1 MSIWVVRGGKFGEY
15 ENRFLNESKV
25 YLTRDGFKT
34 DLNKIAEQSALRSTL
49 DEFYPTLP
57 SSKISSWSDQIWSF
71 AHDIQQK
78 DWIIVPSKL
87 SPVIHVGE
95 ITGGYNY
102 EKNNSD
108 PYYHSREI
116 KWIEKDI
123 PRGYFPTDILYQLG
137 GFKDIFNADG
147 VEKVFHTM
155 ADNDWAATKDDDT
168 SYEQMNEL
176 IALLQE
182 ISRDQIAQLIRNKF
196 KGHRLAKLVKALMEA
211 KGYSTHMGSN
221 DEAGSDLDIL
231 AAKGGMGF
239 DDDSRIC
246 IQVRADD
253 LPVATLDKFLGT
265 MNDVGANYG
274 LLVSWGGFKSN
285 VEQERS
291 NGFFRVRLWS
301 QNDLI
306 DQVLAHYEELGNY
319 IKGEIP
325 LKSFWTIAS
334 EMD

>member
-34 DLNKIAEQSALRSTL
+34 DLNKIPEQTELRTVL
-49 DEFYPTLP
+49 DDFYPTLP
-57 SSKISSWSDQIWSF
+57 SSKLASWSDQIWSF

-78 DWIIVPSKL
+78 DWVIIPSKL
-87 SPVIHVGE
+87 SPVLHVGE
-95 ITGGYNY
+95 ITGSYNY
-102 EKNNSD
+102 EKNGSD

-116 KWIEKDI
+116 KWVEKDI
-123 PRGYFPTDILYQLG
+123 PRGHFPTDILYQLG
-137 GFKDIFNADG
+137 GFKDVFNADG

-211 KGYSTHMGSN
+211 KGYTTHMGST
-221 DEAGSDLDIL
+221 DEAGGDLDIL

-246 IQVRADD
+246 IQVKADD
-253 LPVATLDKFLGT
+253 IPVATLDKFLGT

-291 NGFFRVRLWS
+291 NEFFKVRLWN

-306 DQVLAHYEELGNY
+306 DQVLNHYEELDNY

-334 EMD
+334 DLD

>member
-15 ENRFLNESKV
+15 ENRFINESKV

-34 DLNKIAEQSALRSTL
+34 DLNKIPEQNELRTVL
-49 DEFYPTLP
+49 DDFYPTLP
-57 SSKISSWSDQIWSF
+57 SSKLASWSDQIWSF

-95 ITGGYNY
+95 ITGGYSY
-102 EKNNSD
+102 DKNGSD

-137 GFKDIFNADG
+137 GFKDVFNADG
-147 VEKVFHTM
+147 VEKVFQTM
-155 ADNDWAATKDDDT
+155 ADNDWAPTKDDDT
-168 SYEQMNEL
+168 SYEQTNEL

-196 KGHRLAKLVKALMEA
+196 KGHRLAKLVKALMET
-211 KGYSTHMGSN
+211 KGYTTHMGST
-221 DEAGSDLDIL
+221 DESGSDLDIL

-246 IQVRADD
+246 IQVKADD

-291 NGFFRVRLWS
+291 NEFFKVRLWN

-306 DQVLAHYEELGNY
+306 DQVLSHYEELDNY

-334 EMD
+334 DLD

>member
-1 MSIWVVRGGKFGEY
+1 MSIWVIRGGKFGEY
-15 ENRFLNESKV
+15 ENRFINESKV
-25 YLTRDGFKT
+25 YLTREGFKT
-34 DLNKIAEQSALRSTL
+34 DLNKIAEQPDLRTVL
-49 DEFYPTLP
+49 DDFYPTLP
-57 SSKISSWSDQIWSF
+57 SSKLASWSDQIWSF

-87 SPVIHVGE
+87 SPVLHVGE
-95 ITGGYNY
+95 ITGEYNY

-108 PYYHSREI
+108 PYYHSRDI

-137 GFKDIFNADG
+137 GFKDVFNADS

-155 ADNDWAATKDDDT
+155 ADNEWAQTKDDET

-182 ISRDQIAQLIRNKF
+182 ISRDQIAQLIRTKF

-211 KGYSTHMGSN
+211 KGYTTHMGSS

-231 AAKGGMGF
+231 AARGGMGF
-239 DDDSRIC
+239 DDDARIC
-246 IQVRADD
+246 IQVKADD
-253 LPVATLDKFLGT
+253 IPVATLD
-265 MNDVGANYG
+265 
-274 LLVSWGGFKSN
+274 
-285 VEQERS
+285 E
-291 NGFFRVRLWS
+291 FFRVRLWN

-306 DQVLAHYEELGNY
+306 DQVLTHYEELDNY

-334 EMD
+334 DLD

>member
-1 MSIWVVRGGKFGEY
+1 MSIWVIRGGKFGEY
-15 ENRFLNESKV
+15 ENRFINESKV

-34 DLNKIAEQSALRSTL
+34 DLNKISEQPELRTVL
-49 DEFYPTLP
+49 DDFYPTLP
-57 SSKISSWSDQIWSF
+57 SSKLASWSDQIWSF

-78 DWIIVPSKL
+78 DWIVLPSKL
-87 SPVIHVGE
+87 SPVLHVGE

-108 PYYHSREI
+108 PYYHSRDI

-137 GFKDIFNADG
+137 GFKDVFNADS

-155 ADNDWAATKDDDT
+155 ADNDWAQTKDDET

-182 ISRDQIAQLIRNKF
+182 ISRDQIAQLIRTKF

-211 KGYSTHMGSN
+211 KGYTTHMGSS

-231 AAKGGMGF
+231 AARGGMGF
-239 DDDSRIC
+239 DDDARIC
-246 IQVRADD
+246 IQVKADD
-253 LPVATLDKFLGT
+253 IPVSTLDKFLGT

-291 NGFFRVRLWS
+291 NEFFRVRLWN

-306 DQVLAHYEELGNY
+306 DQVLTHYEELDNY

-334 EMD
+334 DLD

>member
-15 ENRFLNESKV
+15 ENRFINESKV

-34 DLNKIAEQSALRSTL
+34 DLNKIPEQNELRTVL
-49 DEFYPTLP
+49 DDFYPTLP
-57 SSKISSWSDQIWSF
+57 SSKLASWSDQIWSF

-95 ITGGYNY
+95 ITGGYSY
-102 EKNNSD
+102 DKNGSD

-137 GFKDIFNADG
+137 GFKDVFNADG
-147 VEKVFHTM
+147 VEKVFQTM
-155 ADNDWAATKDDDT
+155 ADNDWAPTKDDDT
-168 SYEQMNEL
+168 SYEQTNEL

-196 KGHRLAKLVKALMEA
+196 KGHRLAKLVKALMET
-211 KGYSTHMGSN
+211 KGYTTHMGST
-221 DEAGSDLDIL
+221 DETGSDLDIL

-246 IQVRADD
+246 IQVKADD

-291 NGFFRVRLWS
+291 NEFFKVRLWN

-306 DQVLAHYEELGNY
+306 DQVLSHYEELDNY

-334 EMD
+334 DLD

>member
-15 ENRFLNESKV
+15 ENRFINESKV

-34 DLNKIAEQSALRSTL
+34 DLNKIPEQTELRTVL
-49 DEFYPTLP
+49 DDFYPTLP
-57 SSKISSWSDQIWSF
+57 SSKLASWSDQIWSF

-95 ITGGYNY
+95 VTGGYSY
-102 EKNNSD
+102 DKNGSD

-137 GFKDIFNADG
+137 GFKDVFNADG
-147 VEKVFHTM
+147 VEKVFQTM
-155 ADNDWAATKDDDT
+155 ADNDWAPTKDDDT
-168 SYEQMNEL
+168 SYEQTNEL

-196 KGHRLAKLVKALMEA
+196 KGHRLAKLVKALMET
-211 KGYSTHMGSN
+211 KGYTTHMGST
-221 DEAGSDLDIL
+221 DETGSDLDIL

-246 IQVRADD
+246 IQVKADD

-291 NGFFRVRLWS
+291 NEFFKVRLWN

-306 DQVLAHYEELGNY
+306 DQVLSHYEELDNY

-334 EMD
+334 DLD

>member
-15 ENRFLNESKV
+15 ENRFINESKV

-34 DLNKIAEQSALRSTL
+34 DLNKIPEQNELRTVL
-49 DEFYPTLP
+49 DDFYPTLP
-57 SSKISSWSDQIWSF
+57 SSKLASWSDQIWSF

-102 EKNNSD
+102 EKNGTD

-137 GFKDIFNADG
+137 GFKDVFNADG

-155 ADNDWAATKDDDT
+155 ADNDWAPTKDDDT

-196 KGHRLAKLVKALMEA
+196 KGHRLAKLVKALMET
-211 KGYSTHMGSN
+211 KGYTTHMGST

-246 IQVRADD
+246 IQVKADD
-253 LPVATLDKFLGT
+253 LPVATLDKFLGH
-265 MNDVGANYG
+265 N
-274 LLVSWGGFKSN
+274 
-285 VEQERS
+285 E
-291 NGFFRVRLWS
+291 
-301 QNDLI
+301 
-306 DQVLAHYEELGNY
+306 
-319 IKGEIP
+319 
-325 LKSFWTIAS
+325 
-334 EMD
+334 

>member
-1 MSIWVVRGGKFGEY
+1 MSIWVIRGGKFGEY
-15 ENRFLNESKV
+15 ENRFINESKV

-34 DLNKIAEQSALRSTL
+34 DLNKIAEQPELRTVL
-49 DEFYPTLP
+49 DDFYPTLP
-57 SSKISSWSDQIWSF
+57 SSKLASWSDQIWNF
-71 AHDIQQK
+71 AYDIQQK

-87 SPVIHVGE
+87 SPVLHVGE

-137 GFKDIFNADG
+137 GFKDVFNADS

-155 ADNDWAATKDDDT
+155 ADNDWAQTKDDET

-182 ISRDQIAQLIRNKF
+182 ISRDQIAQLIRTKF

-211 KGYSTHMGSN
+211 KGYTTHMGSS

-231 AAKGGMGF
+231 AARGGMGF
-239 DDDSRIC
+239 DDDARIC
-246 IQVRADD
+246 IQVKADD
-253 LPVATLDKFLGT
+253 IPVATLDKFLGT

-291 NGFFRVRLWS
+291 NEFFKVRLWN

-306 DQVLAHYEELGNY
+306 DQVLTHYEELDNY

-334 EMD
+334 DLD

>member
-1 MSIWVVRGGKFGEY
+1 MSIWVIRGGKFGEY
-15 ENRFLNESKV
+15 ENRFINESKV

-34 DLNKIAEQSALRSTL
+34 DLNKIAEQTELRTVL
-49 DEFYPTLP
+49 DDFYPTLP
-57 SSKISSWSDQIWSF
+57 SSKLASWSDQIWSF

-78 DWIIVPSKL
+78 DWVIIPSKL
-87 SPVIHVGE
+87 SPVLHVGE

-102 EKNNSD
+102 EKQGTD

-137 GFKDIFNADG
+137 GFKDVFNADS

-155 ADNDWAATKDDDT
+155 ADNEWAATKDDDT

-182 ISRDQIAQLIRNKF
+182 ISRDQIAQLIREKF

-211 KGYSTHMGSN
+211 KGYTTHMGSS

-231 AAKGGMGF
+231 AARGGMGF
-239 DDDSRIC
+239 DDDARIC
-246 IQVRADD
+246 IQVKADD
-253 LPVATLDKFLGT
+253 VPVATLDKFLGT

-291 NGFFRVRLWS
+291 NEFFKVRLWN

-306 DQVLAHYEELGNY
+306 DEVLSHYEELDNY

-334 EMD
+334 DLD

>member
-1 MSIWVVRGGKFGEY
+1 MSIWVIRGGKFGEY
-15 ENRFLNESKV
+15 ENRFIQESKV

-34 DLNKIAEQSALRSTL
+34 DLNKIPEQTELRTVL
-49 DEFYPTLP
+49 DDFYPTFP
-57 SSKISSWSDQIWSF
+57 SSKLASWSDQIWSF

-87 SPVIHVGE
+87 SPVLHVGE
-95 ITGGYNY
+95 VTGEYTY

-116 KWIEKDI
+116 KWVEKDI

-137 GFKDIFNADG
+137 GFKDVFNADA
-147 VEKVFHTM
+147 VEKVFLTM
-155 ADNDWAATKDDDT
+155 ADNEWAQTKDDET

-182 ISRDQIAQLIRNKF
+182 ISRDQIAQLIRTKF
-196 KGHRLAKLVKALMEA
+196 RGHRLAKLVKALMEA
-211 KGYSTHMGSN
+211 KGYTAHMGST

-231 AAKGGMGF
+231 AARGGMGF
-239 DDDSRIC
+239 DDDARIC
-246 IQVRADD
+246 IQVKADD
-253 LPVATLDKFLGT
+253 IPVATLDKFLGT

-291 NGFFRVRLWS
+291 NEFFRVRLWN

-306 DQVLAHYEELGNY
+306 DQVLAHYEELDNY

-325 LKSFWTIAS
+325 IKSFWTIAS
-334 EMD
+334 DLD

>member
-15 ENRFLNESKV
+15 ENRFLNEDKV

-34 DLNKIAEQSALRSTL
+34 DLNKISEQAGLRTVL
-49 DEFYPTLP
+49 DDFYPTQP
-57 SSKISSWSDQIWSF
+57 SSKLSSWSDQIWDF
-71 AHDIQQK
+71 AHTVQQK
-78 DWIIVPSKL
+78 DWVVLPSKL
-87 SPVIHVGE
+87 SPVLHVGE

-102 EKNNSD
+102 EKTGTD

-123 PRGYFPTDILYQLG
+123 PRGYFPTEILYQLG
-137 GFKDIFNADG
+137 GFKDVFNVDG

-155 ADNDWAATKDDDT
+155 ADNDWAPTKDDDAG
-168 SYEQMNEL
+168 YEQMNEL
-176 IALLQE
+176 VALLQE
-182 ISRDQIAQLIRNKF
+182 ISRDQIAQLIRTKF
-196 KGHRLAKLVKALMEA
+196 KGHRLAKLVKAIMEA
-211 KGYSTHMGSN
+211 KGYTTHMGSS
-221 DEAGSDLDIL
+221 DESGSDLDIL

-239 DDDSRIC
+239 DNDSRIC

-253 LPVATLDKFLGT
+253 VPVSTLDKFLGT

-274 LLVSWGGFKSN
+274 LLVAWGGFKSN

-291 NGFFRVRLWS
+291 NEFFKVRLWN

-306 DQVLAHYEELGNY
+306 DQVLSHYEELDNY
-319 IKGEIP
+319 IIGEIP

-334 EMD
+334 DLD

>member
-1 MSIWVVRGGKFGEY
+1 MSIWVIRGGKFGEY
-15 ENRFLNESKV
+15 ENRFINESKV

-34 DLNKIAEQSALRSTL
+34 DLNKIAEQPDLRTVL
-49 DEFYPTLP
+49 DDFYPTLP
-57 SSKISSWSDQIWSF
+57 SSKLASWSDQIWSF

-87 SPVIHVGE
+87 SPVLHVAE
-95 ITGGYNY
+95 ITGEYNY

-108 PYYHSREI
+108 PYYHSRDI

-137 GFKDIFNADG
+137 GFKDVFNADS

-155 ADNDWAATKDDDT
+155 ADNEWAQTKDDET

-182 ISRDQIAQLIRNKF
+182 ISRDQIAQLIRTKF

-211 KGYSTHMGSN
+211 KGYTTHMGSS

-231 AAKGGMGF
+231 AARGGMGF
-239 DDDSRIC
+239 DDDARIC
-246 IQVRADD
+246 IQVKADD
-253 LPVATLDKFLGT
+253 IPVATLDKFLGT

-291 NGFFRVRLWS
+291 NEFFKVRLWN

-306 DQVLAHYEELGNY
+306 DQVLTHYEELDNY

-334 EMD
+334 DLD

>member
-15 ENRFLNESKV
+15 ENRFINESKV

-34 DLNKIAEQSALRSTL
+34 DLNKIPEQNELRTVL
-49 DEFYPTLP
+49 DDFYPTLP
-57 SSKISSWSDQIWSF
+57 SSKLASWSDQIWSF
-71 AHDIQQK
+71 AHDLQQK

-95 ITGGYNY
+95 VTGGYSY
-102 EKNNSD
+102 DKNGSD

-137 GFKDIFNADG
+137 GFKDVFNADG
-147 VEKVFHTM
+147 VEKVFQTM
-155 ADNDWAATKDDDT
+155 ADNDWAPTKDDDT
-168 SYEQMNEL
+168 SYEQTNEL

-196 KGHRLAKLVKALMEA
+196 KGHRLAKLVKALMET
-211 KGYSTHMGSN
+211 KGYTTHMGST
-221 DEAGSDLDIL
+221 DETGSDLDVL

-246 IQVRADD
+246 IQVKADD

-291 NGFFRVRLWS
+291 NEFFKVRLWN

-306 DQVLAHYEELGNY
+306 DQVLSHYEDLDNY

-334 EMD
+334 DLD

>member
-1 MSIWVVRGGKFGEY
+1 MSIWVIRGGKFGEY
-15 ENRFLNESKV
+15 ENRFINESKV

-34 DLNKIAEQSALRSTL
+34 DLNKIAEQPDLRTVL
-49 DEFYPTLP
+49 DDFYPTLP
-57 SSKISSWSDQIWSF
+57 SSKLASWSDQIWSF

-87 SPVIHVGE
+87 SPVLHVAE
-95 ITGGYNY
+95 ITGQYNY

-108 PYYHSREI
+108 PYYHSRDI

-137 GFKDIFNADG
+137 GFKDVFNADS

-155 ADNDWAATKDDDT
+155 ADNDWAQTKDDET

-182 ISRDQIAQLIRNKF
+182 ISRDQIAQLIRTKF

-211 KGYSTHMGSN
+211 KGYTTHMGSS

-231 AAKGGMGF
+231 AARGGMGF
-239 DDDSRIC
+239 DDDARIC
-246 IQVRADD
+246 IQVKADD
-253 LPVATLDKFLGT
+253 IPVATLDKFLGT

-291 NGFFRVRLWS
+291 NEFFKVRLWN

-306 DQVLAHYEELGNY
+306 DQVLTHYEELDNY

-334 EMD
+334 DLD

>member
-1 MSIWVVRGGKFGEY
+1 M
-15 ENRFLNESKV
+15 
-25 YLTRDGFKT
+25 
-34 DLNKIAEQSALRSTL
+34 
-49 DEFYPTLP
+49 
-57 SSKISSWSDQIWSF
+57 
-71 AHDIQQK
+71 
-78 DWIIVPSKL
+78 
-87 SPVIHVGE
+87 IHVGE
-95 ITGGYNY
+95 ITGGYVY
-102 EKNNSD
+102 EKNGSD

-137 GFKDIFNADG
+137 GFKDVFNADG

-155 ADNDWAATKDDDT
+155 ADNDWAATKDDET

-182 ISRDQIAQLIRNKF
+182 ISRDQIAQLIRTKF
-196 KGHRLAKLVKALMEA
+196 KGHRLAKLVKALMET
-211 KGYSTHMGSN
+211 KGYTTHMGST

-246 IQVRADD
+246 IQVKADD

-291 NGFFRVRLWS
+291 NEFFKVRLWN

-306 DQVLAHYEELGNY
+306 DQGLSHYEELDNY

-334 EMD
+334 DLD

>member
-15 ENRFLNESKV
+15 ENRFLNDSKV

-291 NGFFRVRLWS
+291 NEFFRVRLWN

-306 DQVLAHYEELGNY
+306 DQVLAHYEELDNY

>member
-15 ENRFLNESKV
+15 ENRFINESKV

-34 DLNKIAEQSALRSTL
+34 DLNKIPEQNELRTVL
-49 DEFYPTLP
+49 DDFYPTLP
-57 SSKISSWSDQIWSF
+57 SSKLASWSDQIWSF
-71 AHDIQQK
+71 AHDLQQK

-95 ITGGYNY
+95 ITGGYSY
-102 EKNNSD
+102 DKNGSD

-137 GFKDIFNADG
+137 GFKDVFNADG
-147 VEKVFHTM
+147 VEKVFQTM
-155 ADNDWAATKDDDT
+155 ADNDWAPTKDDDT
-168 SYEQMNEL
+168 SYEQTNEL

-196 KGHRLAKLVKALMEA
+196 KGHRLAKLVKALMET
-211 KGYSTHMGSN
+211 KGYTTHMGST
-221 DEAGSDLDIL
+221 DESGSDLDIL

-246 IQVRADD
+246 IQVKADD

-291 NGFFRVRLWS
+291 NEFFKVRLWN

-306 DQVLAHYEELGNY
+306 DQVLSHYEELDNN

-334 EMD
+334 DLD

>member
-15 ENRFLNESKV
+15 ENRFINESKV

-34 DLNKIAEQSALRSTL
+34 DLNKIPEQNELRSVL
-49 DEFYPTLP
+49 DDFYPTLP
-57 SSKISSWSDQIWSF
+57 SSKLASWSDQIWSF

-102 EKNNSD
+102 EKNGAD
-108 PYYHSREI
+108 PYYHSRDI

-137 GFKDIFNADG
+137 GFKDVFNADS

-155 ADNDWAATKDDDT
+155 ADNDWAPTKDDDT

-196 KGHRLAKLVKALMEA
+196 KGHRLAKLVKALMET
-211 KGYSTHMGSN
+211 KGYTTHMGST

-246 IQVRADD
+246 IQVKADD

-291 NGFFRVRLWS
+291 NEFFKVRLWN

-306 DQVLAHYEELGNY
+306 DQVLSHYEELDNY

-334 EMD
+334 DLD

>member
-1 MSIWVVRGGKFGEY
+1 MSIWVIRGGKFGEY
-15 ENRFLNESKV
+15 ENRFINESKV

-34 DLNKIAEQSALRSTL
+34 DLNKIAEQPDLRTVL
-49 DEFYPTLP
+49 DDFYPTLP
-57 SSKISSWSDQIWSF
+57 SSKLASWSDQIWSF

-87 SPVIHVGE
+87 SPVLHVAE
-95 ITGGYNY
+95 ITGQYNY

-108 PYYHSREI
+108 PYYHSRDI

-137 GFKDIFNADG
+137 GFKDVFNADS

-155 ADNDWAATKDDDT
+155 ADNDWAQTKDDET

-182 ISRDQIAQLIRNKF
+182 ISRDQIAQLIRTKF
-196 KGHRLAKLVKALMEA
+196 KGHRMAKLVKALMEA
-211 KGYSTHMGSN
+211 KGYTTHMGSS

-231 AAKGGMGF
+231 AARGGMGF
-239 DDDSRIC
+239 DDDARIC
-246 IQVRADD
+246 IQVKADD
-253 LPVATLDKFLGT
+253 IPVATLDKFLGT

-291 NGFFRVRLWS
+291 NEFFKVRLWN

-306 DQVLAHYEELGNY
+306 DQVLTHYEELDNY

-334 EMD
+334 DLD

>member
-1 MSIWVVRGGKFGEY
+1 MSIWVIRGGKFGEY
-15 ENRFLNESKV
+15 ENRFINESKV

-34 DLNKIAEQSALRSTL
+34 DLNKIAEQPDLRTVL
-49 DEFYPTLP
+49 DDFYPTLP
-57 SSKISSWSDQIWSF
+57 SSKLASWSDQIWSF

-87 SPVIHVGE
+87 SPVLHVGE

-137 GFKDIFNADG
+137 GFKDVFNADG

-155 ADNDWAATKDDDT
+155 AANEWAQTKDDET

-182 ISRDQIAQLIRNKF
+182 ISRDQIAQLIRTKF

-211 KGYSTHMGSN
+211 KGYTTHMGSS

-231 AAKGGMGF
+231 AARGGMGF
-239 DDDSRIC
+239 DDDARIC
-246 IQVRADD
+246 IQVKADD
-253 LPVATLDKFLGT
+253 IPVATLDKFLGT

-291 NGFFRVRLWS
+291 NEFFKVRLWN

-306 DQVLAHYEELGNY
+306 DQVLTHYEELDNY

-334 EMD
+334 DLD

>member
-95 ITGGYNY
+95 IIGGYNY

-123 PRGYFPTDILYQLG
+123 PRGHFPTDILYQLG

-155 ADNDWAATKDDDT
+155 ADNDWAPTKDDDS
-168 SYEQMNEL
+168 SYEQTNEL

-291 NGFFRVRLWS
+291 NEFFRVRLWN

-306 DQVLAHYEELGNY
+306 DQVLAHYEELDNY

>member
-1 MSIWVVRGGKFGEY
+1 
-15 ENRFLNESKV
+15 
-25 YLTRDGFKT
+25 
-34 DLNKIAEQSALRSTL
+34 
-49 DEFYPTLP
+49 
-57 SSKISSWSDQIWSF
+57 
-71 AHDIQQK
+71 
-78 DWIIVPSKL
+78 
-87 SPVIHVGE
+87 VIHVGE

-102 EKNNSD
+102 EKQNSD

-116 KWIEKDI
+116 KWIEKDV

-137 GFKDIFNADG
+137 GFKDVQNVDG

-155 ADNDWAATKDDDT
+155 ADNEWAPTKDDET

-182 ISRDQIAQLIRNKF
+182 ISRDQIAQLIRDKF

-211 KGYSTHMGSN
+211 KGYTTHMGSS

-231 AAKGGMGF
+231 AARGGMGF
-239 DDDSRIC
+239 DDDARIC
-246 IQVRADD
+246 IQVKADD
-253 LPVATLDKFLGT
+253 VPVATLDKFLGT

-291 NGFFRVRLWS
+291 NEFFKVRLWN

-306 DQVLAHYEELGNY
+306 DEVLSHYEELDNY

-334 EMD
+334 DLD

>member
-1 MSIWVVRGGKFGEY
+1 MSIWVIRGGKFGEY
-15 ENRFLNESKV
+15 ENRFINESKV

-34 DLNKIAEQSALRSTL
+34 DLNKISEQPELRTVL
-49 DEFYPTLP
+49 DDFYPTLP
-57 SSKISSWSDQIWSF
+57 SSKLASWSDQIWSF

-78 DWIIVPSKL
+78 DWIVLPSKL
-87 SPVIHVGE
+87 SPVLHVGE

-108 PYYHSREI
+108 PYYHSRDI

-137 GFKDIFNADG
+137 GFKDVFNADS

-155 ADNDWAATKDDDT
+155 ADNDWAQTKDDET

-182 ISRDQIAQLIRNKF
+182 ISRDQIAQLIRTKF

-211 KGYSTHMGSN
+211 KGYTTHMGSS

-231 AAKGGMGF
+231 AARGGMGF
-239 DDDSRIC
+239 DDDARIC
-246 IQVRADD
+246 IQVKADD
-253 LPVATLDKFLGT
+253 IPVATLDKFLGT

-291 NGFFRVRLWS
+291 NEFFRVRLWN

-306 DQVLAHYEELGNY
+306 DQVLTHYEELDNY

-334 EMD
+334 DLD

>member
-1 MSIWVVRGGKFGEY
+1 MSIWVIRGGKFGEY
-15 ENRFLNESKV
+15 ENRFIQESKV

-34 DLNKIAEQSALRSTL
+34 DLNKIPEQTELRTVL
-49 DEFYPTLP
+49 DDFYPTFP
-57 SSKISSWSDQIWSF
+57 SSKLASWSDQIWSF

-87 SPVIHVGE
+87 SPVLHVGE
-95 ITGGYNY
+95 VTGEYTY

-116 KWIEKDI
+116 KWVEKDI

-137 GFKDIFNADG
+137 GFKDVFNADA

-155 ADNDWAATKDDDT
+155 ADNEWAQTKDDET

-182 ISRDQIAQLIRNKF
+182 ISRDQIAQLIRTKF
-196 KGHRLAKLVKALMEA
+196 RGHRLAKLVKALMEA
-211 KGYSTHMGSN
+211 KGYTAHMGST

-231 AAKGGMGF
+231 AARGGMGF
-239 DDDSRIC
+239 DDDARIC
-246 IQVRADD
+246 IQVKADD
-253 LPVATLDKFLGT
+253 IPVATLDKFLGT

-285 VEQERS
+285 VEQ
-291 NGFFRVRLWS
+291 
-301 QNDLI
+301 
-306 DQVLAHYEELGNY
+306 
-319 IKGEIP
+319 
-325 LKSFWTIAS
+325 
-334 EMD
+334 

>member
-34 DLNKIAEQSALRSTL
+34 DLNKIAEQSTLRSTL

-57 SSKISSWSDQIWSF
+57 SSKMSSWSDQIWSF

-95 ITGGYNY
+95 IIGGYNY

-155 ADNDWAATKDDDT
+155 ADNDWAPTKDDDS
-168 SYEQMNEL
+168 SYEQTNEL

-211 KGYSTHMGSN
+211 KGYSTHMGSS
-221 DEAGSDLDIL
+221 DETGSDLDIL

-291 NGFFRVRLWS
+291 NEFFRVRLWN

-306 DQVLAHYEELGNY
+306 DQVLVHYEELDNY

-334 EMD
+334 EMV

>member
-1 MSIWVVRGGKFGEY
+1 MSIWVIRGGKFGEY
-15 ENRFLNESKV
+15 ENRFIQESKV

-34 DLNKIAEQSALRSTL
+34 DLNKIPEQTELRTVL
-49 DEFYPTLP
+49 DDFYPTQP
-57 SSKISSWSDQIWSF
+57 STKLSSWSDQIWGF
-71 AHDIQQK
+71 ANEIQQK

-87 SPVIHVGE
+87 SPVLHVAE
-95 ITGGYNY
+95 ITGGYTY

-116 KWIEKDI
+116 KWVEKDI

-137 GFKDIFNADG
+137 GFKDVFNADG

-182 ISRDQIAQLIRNKF
+182 ISRDQIAQLIRTKF

-211 KGYSTHMGSN
+211 KGYTTHMGSS

-231 AAKGGMGF
+231 AARGGMGF
-239 DDDSRIC
+239 DDDARIC
-246 IQVRADD
+246 IQVKADD
-253 LPVATLDKFLGT
+253 IPVDTL
-265 MNDVGANYG
+265 Y
-274 LLVSWGGFKSN
+274 
-285 VEQERS
+285 
-291 NGFFRVRLWS
+291 
-301 QNDLI
+301 
-306 DQVLAHYEELGNY
+306 
-319 IKGEIP
+319 
-325 LKSFWTIAS
+325 
-334 EMD
+334 

>member
-95 ITGGYNY
+95 IIGGYNY

-155 ADNDWAATKDDDT
+155 ADNDWAPTKDDDS
-168 SYEQMNEL
+168 SYEQTNEL

-291 NGFFRVRLWS
+291 NEFFRVRLWN

-306 DQVLAHYEELGNY
+306 DQVLAHYEELDNY